1 MINKK
6 NIIIISLLI
15 VTIILVYLIITK
27 NQELKK
33 IKNDNN
39 MSKIVEKTN
48 DKEMVRTKLNKNEN
62 VVIFGDSIT
71 EFYPVN
77 DIYDNYQ
84 IIGSGKSGYKTTDLL
99 DNMEDLLYKYNPTK
113 VIMLI
118 GTNDILK
125 DTSEEKQKETVDNI
139 KKICNEIKKN
149 RPKAKLYIESL
160 YPIDENGD
168 KNMIGDRTNEAIKNI
183 NKDLKEYCSSKKI
196 RYIDMYDELTDED
209 GNFDDRYTNDGLHPN
224 DLGYAKITK
233 LLLPYI
239 YE

>member
-33 IKNDNN
+33 LKKDNN
-39 MSKIVEKTN
+39 TSKIAEKTN
-48 DKEMVRTKLNKNEN
+48 NKETVRTKLNKNEN

-183 NKDLKEYCSSKKI
+183 NKDLKEYCYSKKI
-196 RYIDMYDELTDED
+196 RYIDMYDKLTDKD